1 MELLDVSGILL
12 VIAAALAWVN
22 HKLLRLPTTI
32 GLMLLAL
39 LGAAGVMLLERFV
52 LPGTGVDAD
61 LTGWARHL
69 LNSVD
74 FDRTLMDGMLGFLL
88 FAGALHVD
96 LADLRK
102 QTLVVGLLA
111 TVGVAVTTAL
121 VGGAA
126 FGVTQLL
133 GIDVPLIY
141 CLIFG
146 ALIAPTDPIAVLAIM
161 KKVGAPKNLET
172 KLAGESL
179 FNDGV
184 GVVVFLALLGVAGIG
199 THGQHGEEFKLYRAE
214 AQLVPVDREVVDTS
228 DAIEKIEKEVI
239 ETDTTTS
246 LHIDPALIDDVVDR
260 VLQVTQG
267 EEIETETAT
276 VDPAEQHE
284 GDHTTVVSESPVWAD
299 TAALFAVE
307 VFGGIA
313 LGFGL
318 GFAAFV
324 LLWKID
330 DYQTEVLIT
339 LAAVTGGYALAL
351 ALHVSGPLAMVVA
364 GLLLGNSG
372 RALAMSEETARHLD
386 TFWELIDEILNA
398 VLFVLIGLEVL
409 VVSLRGDYLLAGAC
423 MIPLV
428 LLARWVSV
436 GGVVSVLRPGRE
448 FTPHAVKLLTWAGLR
463 GGISVALALSLKD
476 AAVAPGQTETTDL
489 IVTMTY
495 VVVVF
500 SIVVQGLTVGP
511 MLRGFRLSESS

>member
-1 MELLDVSGILL
+1 MELLDLSGILL
-12 VIAAALAWVN
+12 VIAAVLAWIN

-39 LGAAGVMLLERFV
+39 IGAAAVMLSERV
-52 LPGTGVDAD
+52 LFPGAGVD
-61 LTGWARHL
+61 LQGWAQRVL
-69 LNSVD
+69 GSVD
-74 FDRTLMDGMLGFLL
+74 FDRTLMEGMLGFLL

-96 LADLRK
+96 MADLRR
-102 QTLVVGLLA
+102 QTLVVTLLA
-111 TVGVAVTTAL
+111 TVGVLVTTGL
-121 VGGAA
+121 VGSAA
-126 FGVTQLL
+126 FGVTRLL
-133 GIDVPLIY
+133 GVEMPLIY

-161 KKVGAPKNLET
+161 KKVGAPKALET

-184 GVVVFLALLGVAGIG
+184 GVVVFLALLGIAGIG
-199 THGQHGEEFKLYRAE
+199 HGGNQEHREEQEHQESVEVLALVEAVE
-214 AQLVPVDREVVDTS
+214 AQENLKTQETQSFENPIDSETFAEV
-228 DAIEKIEKEVI
+228 
-239 ETDTTTS
+239 
-246 LHIDPALIDDVVDR
+246 
-260 VLQVTQG
+260 
-267 EEIETETAT
+267 
-276 VDPAEQHE
+276 AE
-284 GDHTTVVSESPVWAD
+284 
-299 TAALFAVE
+299 LFAVE

-318 GFAAFV
+318 GLAAFV
-324 LLWKID
+324 LLWRID

-364 GLLLGNSG
+364 GLLLGNTG
-372 RALAMSEETARHLD
+372 RALAMSEETAKHLD
-386 TFWELIDEILNA
+386 TFWELIDEMLNA

-409 VVSLRGDYLLAGAC
+409 VVTLRGDYLLAGAC

-428 LLARWVSV
+428 LLTRWVSV
-436 GGVVSVLRPGRE
+436 AGVVTVLRPGRE
-448 FTPHAVKLLTWAGLR
+448 FTDHTVKVMTWAGLR

-476 AAVAPGQTETTDL
+476 ASVSPELGDTTDL

-511 MLRGFRLSESS
+511 LLRGFRLSGSHA